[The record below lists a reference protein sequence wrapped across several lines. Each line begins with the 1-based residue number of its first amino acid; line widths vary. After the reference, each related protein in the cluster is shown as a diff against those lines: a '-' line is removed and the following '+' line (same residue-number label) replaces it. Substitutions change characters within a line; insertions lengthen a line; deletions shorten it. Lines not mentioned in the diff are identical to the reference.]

1 MNQQPMNFD
10 ERLNKALSR
19 AWKMGALGC
28 LALISGVLLL
38 FGVSCLVVLG
48 LATK

>member
-1 MNQQPMNFD
+1 MNFD

-28 LALISGVLLL
+28 LLLIGGVLLL
-38 FGVSCLVVLG
+38 FAATCITAFVLVS
-48 LATK
+48 K